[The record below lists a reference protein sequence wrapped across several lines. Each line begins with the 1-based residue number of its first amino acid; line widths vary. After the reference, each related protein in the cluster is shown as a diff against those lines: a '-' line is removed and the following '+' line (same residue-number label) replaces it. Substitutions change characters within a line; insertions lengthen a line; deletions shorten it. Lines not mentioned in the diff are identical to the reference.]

1 MSKMN
6 VKEKTTHLCSYLSH
20 GVSVPERCS
29 VGGLVHCVKVNGDA
43 KSHTNL
49 ISPCI
54 APSNGPRGIIH
65 FMRHAIPGQSF
76 RYPKQSE
83 VRVKHCRN
91 SQHYLNIN
99 LEAQET
105 QRTLRQGAAS
115 LSCMD
120 VDKVPCWSPDS
131 HCYLHLTELR
141 GKEDWTGA
149 KVRAQS

>member
-6 VKEKTTHLCSYLSH
+6 VKKKKTTHLCSYLSH
-20 GVSVPERCS
+20 GVSVPQRCS
-29 VGGLVHCVKVNGDA
+29 VWGLVHCVKINGDA
-43 KSHTNL
+43 KSHANL

-54 APSNGPRGIIH
+54 APSNGPRGIIY
-65 FMRHAIPGQSF
+65 FMRHAIPGQGF

-91 SQHYLNIN
+91 SQRHLNIN

-115 LSCMD
+115 LICMD
-120 VDKVPCWSPDS
+120 VDEVPSGAQTLLS
-131 HCYLHLTELR
+131 ALHGATWEGELDR
-141 GKEDWTGA
+141 C
-149 KVRAQS
+149 